1 MADIINSIYKLR
13 YMDEI
18 SLNKSPIH
26 KLHPVSKILVTL
38 IFLITV
44 VSYGKYDLYPLI
56 PLVFYPVFL
65 FSLSDTPYKAIIKR
79 ALYVSPLIIGVGIFN
94 PIFDT
99 KLIGIG
105 GYFYLSSGWISFFSL
120 MVKSFLCVISALLL
134 IATTGMD
141 KIASGLRHLK
151 VPKVFVL
158 QITLTYRYIMVLAE
172 EASRLYTA
180 YKLRAPGQKGVKLKI
195 FGSLAGQ
202 LLLRT
207 FAKAERVYIAMKL
220 RGFEG
225 EYNNVSITSFKIY
238 DFIYIIAWTCFF
250 ALSRTINIP
259 LLIGNLVTGV
269 SMYY

>member
-1 MADIINSIYKLR
+1 MADIVNSIYKLR

-26 KLHPVSKILVTL
+26 RLHPVSKILVTF

-44 VSYGKYDLYPLI
+44 VSFGKYDIYPLI
-56 PLVFYPVFL
+56 PLAVYPVFI
-65 FSLSDTPYKAIIKR
+65 FSLSDTPYKDIFKR

-99 KLIGIG
+99 KLVSIG
-105 GYFYLSSGWISFFSL
+105 GYFYLSSGWVSFISL
-120 MVKSFLCVISALLL
+120 IIKSFLCVISALLL

-151 VPKVFVL
+151 VPRVFVL
-158 QITLTYRYIMVLAE
+158 QLTLTYRYIMVLAE

-225 EYNNVSITSFKIY
+225 EYNNVSISGFKIH
-238 DFIYIIAWTCFF
+238 DFIYIVAWIFF
-250 ALSRTINIP
+250 FLISRTVNIP
-259 LLIGNLVTGV
+259 LLLGSLVTGV
-269 SMYY
+269 LLF